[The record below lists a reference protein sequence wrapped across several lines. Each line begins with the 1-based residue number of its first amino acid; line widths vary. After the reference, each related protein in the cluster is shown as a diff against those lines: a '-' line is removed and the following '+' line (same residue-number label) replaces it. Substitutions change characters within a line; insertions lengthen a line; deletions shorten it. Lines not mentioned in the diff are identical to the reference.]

1 MKEWIIL
8 IIVYILLI
16 GATILLIKKALEEDN
31 E

>member
-16 GATILLIKKALEEDN
+16 VATIFLIKKALEEDN

>member
-1 MKEWIIL
+1 MKEWVIL

-16 GATILLIKKALEEDN
+16 VATIFLIKKALEGDN